1 MSASVGDD
9 TPRVTREIPPLPST
23 GGQGR
28 LAENVMHFARVL
40 RAAGLAVGPGSV
52 LDALDALRIVG
63 IERRE
68 DWYATLACIFVK
80 RREHLPLFDQAF
92 YVFWKDPAL
101 LEKMMGLMLPK
112 AQGGTAP
119 PPEMSKRLA
128 EAMLPN
134 ADELRRREQEPEQV
148 EVETTM
154 TFSTL
159 ERLQHLDFEA
169 MSGDEWRQA
178 KALIAKLR
186 LPIRDVVTRR
196 LKPAVRGSRLDLADT
211 LRKSMRLGGA
221 ALIPQHRA
229 HVRRQPPLVVLCD
242 ISGSMHRYTR
252 MFLYF
257 LHGMARERDRLHVL
271 LFGTRL
277 TNITRQL
284 RHRDVDHAVNMVA
297 SSVQDWAGGTRI
309 GPSLHTFNQKW
320 SRRLLAQNAVVLL
333 ITDGLDRDNTAELSV
348 EMERLHKSCRELIWL
363 NPLLRFEGFEA
374 RPAGIRAM
382 LPHVDRFLPVHNL
395 ESLKDL
401 AAALSEHRV
410 RRSDAEPRA
419 RLGFAPGDER
429 SGRRSPGPPPQPPLP
444 RGATMNVAMF
454 RRP

>member
-1 MSASVGDD
+1 M
-9 TPRVTREIPPLPST
+9 TPEIHAE
-23 GGQGR
+23 GGKGR
-28 LAENVMHFARVL
+28 LAENVMHFARTL
-40 RAAGLAVGPGSV
+40 RAAGLPIGPASV
-52 LDALDALRIVG
+52 LDAIDALSIAGV
-63 IERRE
+63 ERRE
-68 DWYATLACIFVK
+68 DWYAVLSCIFVK
-80 RREHLPLFDQAF
+80 RREHRPLFDQAF
-92 YVFWKDPAL
+92 YVFWRDPSL
-101 LEKMMGLMLPK
+101 LEKMMGLLLPQ
-112 AQGGTAP
+112 AQARTVTP
-119 PPEMSKRLA
+119 PDVSKRLA
-128 EAMLPN
+128 EALLPQ
-134 ADELRRREQEPEQV
+134 AEDQKPKDDMPEQI

-169 MSGDEWRQA
+169 MSGDEWRAA
-178 KALIAKLR
+178 KSLIAKLR
-186 LPIRDVVTRR
+186 LPIRDVATRR
-196 LKPAVRGSRLDLADT
+196 MKPDSRGMRLDLADT
-211 LRKSMRLGGA
+211 LRKSMRLGGDI
-221 ALIPQHRA
+221 LVPQHRSR
-229 HVRRQPPLVVLCD
+229 VLRQPPLVVLCD

-284 RHRDVDHAVNMVA
+284 KHRDVDHAVNMVA
-297 SSVQDWAGGTRI
+297 SSVKDWAGGTRI
-309 GPSLHTFNQKW
+309 GPSLHSFNQKW
-320 SRRLLAQNAVVLL
+320 SRRLLGQNAVVLL
-333 ITDGLDRDNTAELSV
+333 ISDGLDRDNAAELSV

-401 AAALSEHRV
+401 AAVLSEHSV
-410 RRSDAEPRA
+410 RRIDAGPA
-419 RLGFAPGDER
+419 
-429 SGRRSPGPPPQPPLP
+429 GRRSSADNAVQGFGQVPLLP
-444 RGATMNVAMF
+444 RGATMNLGAF

>member
-1 MSASVGDD
+1 MIPEVPSLPANA
-9 TPRVTREIPPLPST
+9 PR
-23 GGQGR
+23 GR

-40 RAAGLAVGPGSV
+40 RAAGVAVGPAGV
-52 LDALDALRIVG
+52 LDAIDALTIAGV
-63 IERRE
+63 ERRE

-80 RREHLPLFDQAF
+80 RREHRPLFDQAF
-92 YVFWKDPAL
+92 YVFWRDPAL
-101 LEKMMGLMLPK
+101 LEKMMSLLLPQAESAHK
-112 AQGGTAP
+112 AP
-119 PPEMSKRLA
+119 PDVSKRLA
-128 EAMLPN
+128 EAMIPQVE
-134 ADELRRREQEPEQV
+134 DTRRKDDKPEQI

-169 MSGDEWRQA
+169 MSGDEWRAA

-186 LPIRDVVTRR
+186 LPIRDVPTRR
-196 LKPAVRGSRLDLADT
+196 LRPDPKGRRLDLADT
-211 LRKSMRLGGA
+211 LRKSLRFGGDA
-221 ALIPQHRA
+221 FVPQHRSR
-229 HVRRQPPLVVLCD
+229 VWRQPPLVVLCD

-257 LHGMARERDRLHVL
+257 LHAIARERDRLHVL

-284 RHRDVDHAVNMVA
+284 KHRDVDHAVNNVA
-297 SSVQDWAGGTRI
+297 ASVQDWAGGTRI
-309 GPSLHTFNQKW
+309 GPSLHTFNQRW
-320 SRRLLAQNAVVLL
+320 SRRLLGQNAVVLL
-333 ITDGLDRDNTAELSV
+333 ISDGLDRDNAAELER

-363 NPLLRFEGFEA
+363 NPLLRFDGFEA

-401 AAALSEHRV
+401 AAVLSEH
-410 RRSDAEPRA
+410 D
-419 RLGFAPGDER
+419 
-429 SGRRSPGPPPQPPLP
+429 GRRSAAGNPAEWLPAATANRASAPAPLLP
-444 RGATMNVAMF
+444 RGATMNLTAF
-454 RRP
+454 RPRK